1 VPTGCREERLIARAA
16 VACCTA
22 SQASYPTWPVRCDR
36 SATTLKHPDTAHD
49 MSITD
54 LAAASGVAES
64 TVSRFV
70 QAIGVTTAGIKHAR
84 SR

>member
-1 VPTGCREERLIARAA
+1 
-16 VACCTA
+16 
-22 SQASYPTWPVRCDR
+22 VRCDR